1 MSYNHKKS
9 LRKVTDVQMS
19 EGTSVDGSR
28 IDRALDESSERFNN
42 LEGGDFSEMFT
53 KTQFVF
59 GMQPSP
65 IVPAPFANPSGAS
78 GTAGYSSIK
87 SINTSYNDGG
97 TVRYFPI
104 SGQWL
109 PWLPIKNNK
118 WTTHVTDSSGGTYPL
133 KFDKGETTPTGGF
146 ENKWRL
152 KGTNVVNRP
161 DMSKVVGSPPPV
173 LSEAMR
179 SRWELATWANVWS
192 GAATW
197 TDYDPETD
205 EPQPGAPYQFAW
217 SHSWEF
223 PEPIIVDEIMIFVRT
238 DRPYDASRD
247 KYSTG
252 SPSSKSGW
260 YDAPYEYQNHGR
272 IGSDFHIF
280 SSRDVMFQ
288 MSVDN
293 PFSTEERNYN
303 DIQATFNSR
312 PMDGWRV
319 SEIPTNDLSYTDMA
333 PNSPEYNSDGTQKG
347 DGLCGRM
354 IKFSNLNLPI
364 RKLARLRLSVILPWY
379 MSGTADSTYQDQI
392 KITRGLSPSR
402 WNAETSA
409 TGSVAGNTKTASP
422 APSPN
427 AVILGAPWDN
437 CSINGCMT
445 ILEDVQD

>member
-9 LRKVTDVQMS
+9 IRKVTDVQMS

-65 IVPAPFANPSGAS
+65 IVPAPLAKSGGS
-78 GTAGYSSIK
+78 GTAGYNSIN
-87 SINTSYNDGG
+87 SINTAYNDG

-118 WTTHVTDSSGGTYPL
+118 WTTHATTSSGGTYPL
-133 KFDKGETTPTGGF
+133 KFDAGETTPTGGF
-146 ENKWRL
+146 ENKWRF

-161 DMSKVVGSPPPV
+161 DMSMVAGSPPPV
-173 LSEAMR
+173 LSEGMYN
-179 SRWELATWANVWS
+179 RWESATWANVWS
-192 GAATW
+192 GASTW

-205 EPQPGAPYQFAW
+205 EPQPGSPYQFAW

-223 PEPIIVDEIMIFVRT
+223 PDPVIVDEIMIFVRT

-247 KYSTG
+247 KYSTTA
-252 SPSSKSGW
+252 PSSESGW
-260 YDAPYEYQNHGR
+260 YDAPYEYQNHTRMSG
-272 IGSDFHIF
+272 DFHIF

-319 SEIPTNDLSYTDMA
+319 SEIPTNHHAYTDMS
-333 PNSPEYNSDGTQKG
+333 PNSPEFNSDGLLRG

-354 IKFSNLNLPI
+354 IRFSGLNLPI

-379 MSGTADSTYQDQI
+379 MSATADATYQNQI
-392 KITRGLSPSR
+392 KITRGLAPSR
-402 WNAETSA
+402 WNAEVSNN
-409 TGSVAGNTKTASP
+409 GSVAGWTKTAMP

-445 ILEDVQD
+445 ILEGVQD